1 MLTLIPV
8 LEHVLKEYVELDL
21 LTNVSIRRTDQ
32 GYIFVFTLRRKK
44 GLHSLFVREGHWPRT
59 WISLDR
65 MLHWLGERS
74 LLYPNMSLQAVEV
87 VETDKPKP
95 KGKFHAPSSD

>member
-8 LEHVLKEYVELDL
+8 FERALKEYIELDL

-32 GYIFVFTLRRKK
+32 GYIFVFTLRKKK
-44 GLHSLFVREGHWPRT
+44 GLHSLFVKGGQWPRT

-65 MLHWLGERS
+65 MLHWLDERAF
-74 LLYPNMSLQAVEV
+74 LYSNVSLQAVEIV
-87 VETDKPKP
+87 QTDKPKP
-95 KGKFHAPSSD
+95 KGNFHAPL